1 MNITTFIEK
10 AINLKVNWKHYDFFD
25 AIDELTK
32 FFNVSYE
39 ADVEKIAV
47 IEIKDNVVGYLYV
60 NHPLFFI
67 ENIYSTQVKTI
78 LDKYDYIQY
87 INVDS
92 INHEYLSVDKVLYDK
107 YFDYMDNT
115 NNFSAQDFY
124 FNNIT

>member
-1 MNITTFIEK
+1 LKLKIT
-10 AINLKVNWKHYDFFD
+10 LSD
-25 AIDELTK
+25 
-32 FFNVSYE
+32 
-39 ADVEKIAV
+39 
-47 IEIKDNVVGYLYV
+47 LYV

-67 ENIYSTQVKTI
+67 ENTYSTQVKTI

-87 INVDS
+87 INVDV
-92 INHEYLSVDKVLYDK
+92 INHEYLSVDKILYDK